1 MIKKDVDPLTI
12 YFFENLFDLKDI
24 DHFVSTRAD
33 GFSGHSYRS
42 LNLGFHVEDD
52 SEKVLKNREKL
63 SSSIKIPL
71 KNFTIAN
78 QIHGSDVKIITER
91 LRGKGAFKQETA
103 IKDTDAMVTN
113 IPNICLVILVA
124 DCVPIL
130 FFDPVKKVIGAAH
143 AGLGGTVKLVAQNVI
158 DVFQK
163 EFNSAVSD
171 IIVGIGPSIG
181 PCCYEVGPEVITQV
195 EKIFGNKKDYVT
207 NESPDGKGYLD
218 LWEANKKQ
226 LLQKGIL
233 EKNIEIAKICTY
245 CNSNL
250 FFSRRYQK
258 EETGRFGTGIMIKS
272 E

>member
-1 MIKKDVDPLTI
+1 MVKKDIDSLTV
-12 YFFENLFDLKDI
+12 YFFENFFKLKKI
-24 DHFVSTRAD
+24 NHFVSTRVG
-33 GFSGHSYRS
+33 GFSDHSYQS

-52 SEKVLKNREKL
+52 PKKVLENRKLL
-63 SSSIKIPL
+63 SSTIKIPL
-71 KNFTIAN
+71 ENFTTAN

-113 IPNICLVILVA
+113 IPNICLVVLVA

-181 PCCYEVGPEVITQV
+181 PCCYEVGPEIIAQAET
-195 EKIFGNKKDYVT
+195 FGNKKDYIS
-207 NESPDGKGYLD
+207 NESSDGKGYFD

-226 LLQKGIL
+226 LLQKGVL
-233 EKNIEIAKICTY
+233 EKNIEIAKICTH
-245 CNSNL
+245 CNPDM
-250 FFSRRYQK
+250 FFSRRHQK
-258 EETGRFGTGIMIKS
+258 EETGRFGAGIMIKS
-272 E
+272 K